1 MKELVFCRGLR
12 RLARV
17 GLVAATG
24 AIAAATV
31 ASDGFALTCMGL
43 PQTGVPQGGSVVDC
57 GGTLPPP
64 PPPPPVQPQPPP
76 GPAPAPP
83 PPPPTPAPP
92 PPAPAPAPPADA
104 DGDGYSN
111 ESDNCPTVR
120 NNQADHDGD
129 GSGDACDPTPFS
141 GDIVPGSFSA
151 PSGGEGMLGT
161 TSSSTATTR
170 CKTQVFTQHYDQ
182 FGASWLN
189 FIRYS
194 GGFRVCYVPGESIV
208 SWGSLWG
215 DASYAL
221 PPWDWKGNDGGY
233 PRGVRTG
240 THSVEFHYRGSA
252 AICVVGWVCGP
263 TKHPGVT
270 ITFFDNNTMVVRAY
284 VV

>member
-1 MKELVFCRGLR
+1 MRELVFCRGLR

-17 GLVAATG
+17 GLLVV
-24 AIAAATV
+24 AIAAATG
-31 ASDGFALTCMGL
+31 ASDGFALTCMG
-43 PQTGVPQGGSVVDC
+43 VPPGGEVVDC

-64 PPPPPVQPQPPP
+64 PPPPAEPP
-76 GPAPAPP
+76 PAPAPAP
-83 PPPPTPAPP
+83 APAPTPPPPTSVPA
-92 PPAPAPAPPADA
+92 PPAPAPAPPADS
-104 DGDGYSN
+104 DGDGFSDG
-111 ESDNCPTVR
+111 SDNCPTVR
-120 NNQADHDGD
+120 NNQVDNDSD

-141 GDIVPGSFSA
+141 GDMVPGSFSA

-161 TSSSTATTR
+161 TSSTSSTTR

-189 FIRYS
+189 FIRYA

-208 SWGSLWG
+208 SWGSMWG
-215 DASYAL
+215 DASYVL
-221 PPWDWKGNDGGY
+221 PPWDWRGNDSGY

-240 THSVEFHYRGSA
+240 THTVEFHFRGSA

-263 TKHPGVT
+263 TRHPGLT
-270 ITFFDNNTMVVRAY
+270 ITFLDNNTLVVRPY